1 MTTCEYL
8 RLRKPLPELERT
20 KAKRI
25 PSWTASHTQ
34 GGVHTLYARRK
45 QRGGREILLTPG
57 DMIRAKVR
65 LNNHRLSS
73 CNRVTHRLV
82 KTCGKSHAEPCPTC
96 FLGHLKLDSPELW
109 TVSTCCIVMTA
120 TCFYNQRSGST
131 MQLPHLPRALW
142 TRRQTLVATLSCLRS
157 GRCDLQMTASTT

>member
-1 MTTCEYL
+1 MY
-8 RLRKPLPELERT
+8 
-20 KAKRI
+20 
-25 PSWTASHTQ
+25 
-34 GGVHTLYARRK
+34 VRRK

-82 KTCGKSHAEPCPTC
+82 KTCGKSPRKSHAEPCPTC
-96 FLGHLKLDSPELW
+96 FLGHLKLDSPEIW

-120 TCFYNQRSGST
+120 TCIYNQCSSST
-131 MQLPHLPRALW
+131 MLLPHLPRALW
-142 TRRQTLVATLSCLRS
+142 TRHPLVATLSCLRS
-157 GRCDLQMTASTT
+157 GRCDLQMTANTACRRVIASFHAEISPSSARSSFCPMGPSPATCSY